1 MIKLKQLEKIKKK
14 VNFLTTLPKLDCD
27 LTDVEVDEVL
37 CLVCDEGSEG
47 PADDAVPCWVVG
59 LVEFLLDE
67 SGDVLFDVEGVECL
81 DGCVDGLVLHVV

>member
-1 MIKLKQLEKIKKK
+1 M
-14 VNFLTTLPKLDCD
+14 
-27 LTDVEVDEVL
+27 TDVEVDEVL

-67 SGDVLFDVEGVECL
+67 RGDVLFDVEGVECL
-81 DGCVDGLVLHVV
+81 DGCVDGLVLHVIGHIDVLNDCALVLTHFFYK